1 MEETTFIDN
10 FTTTKI
16 VYINE
21 MIAVQRFVFNSF
33 EVNTYVISG
42 KNHECIIVDP
52 ACSNPKEESIL
63 SSYIHDYHLS
73 PVMLVN
79 THYHVDH
86 ILGNAFVADKYNLK
100 PSAHRRGQLFWETA
114 REFGSVFGVSF
125 KEVKKPEIF
134 IDEGDV
140 LMTKD
145 FNLRVLYTPGHADG
159 SICLVNDVQN
169 FVITGDVL
177 FQGSIG
183 RTDLP
188 TGNYDL
194 LKESIL
200 NKLFTL
206 PHDCLVYPGHGPETT
221 IGYEKLNNPFL

>member
-1 MEETTFIDN
+1 
-10 FTTTKI
+10 
-16 VYINE
+16 

-33 EVNTYVISG
+33 GVNTYVISG

-52 ACSNPKEESIL
+52 ACSNLKEENLL
-63 SSYIHDYHLS
+63 SGYIHDYHLS

-86 ILGNAFVADKYNLK
+86 ILGNAFVANKYSLK
-100 PSAHRRGQLFWETA
+100 PSAHKGGQLFWETA
-114 REFGSVFGVSF
+114 REFGSVFGINLR
-125 KEVKKPEIF
+125 EVKKPEIF
-134 IDEGDV
+134 IEEGDI
-140 LMTKD
+140 LIAD
-145 FNLRVLYTPGHADG
+145 DIELRVLYTPGHADG
-159 SICLVNDVQN
+159 SVCLVSDSQN

-188 TGNYDL
+188 TGDFDL
-194 LKESIL
+194 LRQSIEQ
-200 NKLFTL
+200 KLFML
-206 PHDCLVYPGHGPETT
+206 PPDCIVYPGHGPETS